1 MRKLW
6 LVFAQAVTITL
17 AALFVITIVRPD
29 WLAWRSRVVEVRETV
44 AANGPVPGGQP
55 ALASPGFSFSEAARK
70 AVPSV
75 VNISATRQVR
85 RRNPL
90 LDDPAF
96 QRFFGERFNLPPET
110 QLSLGSGVIV
120 SREGYI
126 LTNDHVVEGVS
137 DIQVTLSDGRT
148 VIGKIVGSDP
158 DTDLAVVRV
167 AAQGLMPI
175 TFGSSETAKVGDVV
189 LAIGDPF
196 SVGQTVTMGIISAV
210 GREIGSA
217 NPFGSFIQT
226 DAAINPGNSGGA
238 LVDTNGNLIGVN
250 TLIFSRSGGY
260 QGIGFAIPV
269 SLAKKIMEQ
278 IIETGAVTRGWFGV
292 DVAPVSGEL
301 AESLGLKDSRGP
313 IVGGIERGS
322 PAEKS
327 GIKLGD
333 VIVAVDGKP
342 TPDVATALNL
352 IAEMQ
357 PGKTVPV
364 NVVRRGQQL
373 TLEVVVGKR
382 RPRPRNTED

>member
-44 AANGPVPGGQP
+44 APNNPSAGGQP
-55 ALASPGFSFSEAARK
+55 ALASPGFSFSEAAKK

-110 QLSLGSGVIV
+110 QLSLGSGVVV
-120 SREGYI
+120 SRDGYI
-126 LTNDHVVEGVS
+126 LTNEHVVEGVS

-148 VIGKIVGSDP
+148 VVGKIVGSDP

-167 AAQGLMPI
+167 SATGLTPI
-175 TFGSSETAKVGDVV
+175 TFGSSESAKVGDIV

-210 GREIGSA
+210 GREIGTA

-238 LVDTNGNLIGVN
+238 LVDSNGNLIGVN

-278 IIETGAVTRGWFGV
+278 IIETGTVTRGWFGV
-292 DVAPVSGEL
+292 EVTPVTPEL
-301 AESLGLKDSRGP
+301 AESLGLKSTQGA
-313 IVGGIERGS
+313 IVGAIERGS

-327 GIKLGD
+327 GMKLGD
-333 VIVAVDGKP
+333 VIVGVNGRN
-342 TPDVATALNL
+342 TPDVATALAS
-352 IAEMQ
+352 IAEVP
-357 PGKTVPV
+357 PGQTVPV
-364 NVVRRGQQL
+364 KVIRRGQDV

-382 RPRPRNTED
+382 RPKPKAAEE